1 MDCTFAV
8 LTPWEFMLS
17 LEELCFSAQELQ
29 FEDNILGLS
38 KLPHL
43 KCLFLR
49 VQRVTPATSR
59 WLAALTQVM
68 ATERPQVWCI
78 FGNETDSSIRSDMA
92 SDSR

>member
-29 FEDNILGLS
+29 FEENILGLS

-59 WLAALTQVM
+59 WLAALSAHRCGVFLGMRLT
-68 ATERPQVWCI
+68 ATLDLTWLVTHGEFDP
-78 FGNETDSSIRSDMA
+78 DD
-92 SDSR
+92 